1 MVYEPRTYRKAVD
14 AAGLVSFEVVRAETD
29 LHISASRELSS
40 EAAALVERLR
50 APLEHYIAAHPHFAE
65 SFAPVEVERDAPEI
79 VRSMADAARAVGV
92 GPMAAVAGA
101 LAEGVARGLSALSS
115 EVIVENGGDLY
126 LMGAAPR
133 TVLLQA
139 GDSPLSGKVALD
151 LRAEDLPVA
160 ICTSSGTVGHSVSL
174 GVADA
179 VTVLADDGA
188 LADAAAT
195 AVGNLIH
202 CPSDAEAAVAYGR
215 AIPGVRG
222 VVIIAGERIG
232 AAGAIRLVRVSA

>member
-1 MVYEPRTYRKAVD
+1 MVYEPRTYREAVD

-29 LHISASRELSS
+29 LHISASRDLSS
-40 EAAALVERLR
+40 EAATLVEHLR
-50 APLEHYIAAHPHFAE
+50 TPLEDYIATHPHFAE
-65 SFAPVEVERDAPEI
+65 SFVPVEVEPEVPEI
-79 VRSMADAARAVGV
+79 VRAMADAARAVGV

-101 LAEGVARGLSALSS
+101 VAERVARGLAAFSS

-126 LMGAAPR
+126 LVGAAPR

-139 GDSPLSGKVALD
+139 GDSLLSGKVALEV
-151 LRAEDLPVA
+151 RAEELPVA

-202 CPSDAEAAVAYGR
+202 CPDDIEAAIAHGR

-222 VVIIAGERIG
+222 VVIIVGEHIG
-232 AAGAIRLVRVSA
+232 AAGEMRLVRVGA

>member
-1 MVYEPRTYRKAVD
+1 VEP
-14 AAGLVSFEVVRAETD
+14 EV
-29 LHISASRELSS
+29 
-40 EAAALVERLR
+40 
-50 APLEHYIAAHPHFAE
+50 
-65 SFAPVEVERDAPEI
+65 PEI
-79 VRSMADAARAVGV
+79 VRAMADAARAVGV

-101 LAEGVARGLSALSS
+101 VAERVARGLAAFSS

-126 LMGAAPR
+126 LVGAAPR

-139 GDSPLSGKVALD
+139 GDSLLSGKVALEV
-151 LRAEDLPVA
+151 RAEDLPVA

-202 CPSDAEAAVAYGR
+202 CPDDIEAAIAHGR

-222 VVIIAGERIG
+222 VVIIVGEHIG
-232 AAGAIRLVRVSA
+232 AAGEMRLVRVGA